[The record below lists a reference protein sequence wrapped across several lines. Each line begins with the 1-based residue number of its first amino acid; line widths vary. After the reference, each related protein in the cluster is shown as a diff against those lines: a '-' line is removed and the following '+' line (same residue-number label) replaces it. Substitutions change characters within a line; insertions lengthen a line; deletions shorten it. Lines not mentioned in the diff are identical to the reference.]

1 MKKKVYKYNNGGWKS
16 MSSTDKASSIL
27 GGVSSILDSTSNGVE
42 SKAGNIM
49 GGIGKGLSSIP
60 TPFTQVAGAA
70 LQVVGGLT
78 NKMFGTKWNK
88 EFISQTESNI
98 TNQTNTTWDALS
110 NSSLLDQWGDFS
122 NLDYVSKNQVGKD
135 GWFSNKVGKKTRQ
148 LNSQIDDANYNAFQ
162 SFGNAV
168 EAVDALND
176 FNLAASYAADGGKIH
191 IKKKNRGK
199 FTESAERAGMGVQ
212 EFARHILSNKEDYSP
227 TQIKRANFARNASK
241 WKHSLGGNL
250 FSLGGD
256 FSNGITI
263 VDNGGTHEENPFEGV
278 PMGIA
283 PDGSPNLV
291 EEGEVIFNDYVFSNR
306 LKVPKEFSKKY
317 KLGNKDLTF
326 ADAAELMQKESE
338 ERPNDPISKRGLE
351 DSMAR
356 LQQVQEEIRAEKNKN
371 KYANGGH
378 ILATGGPAGIN
389 PDLYDDDYNIFD
401 TPTGSKI
408 IGNPYAED
416 FISPIVN
423 SSPTI
428 NNTPSVSKQD
438 SSLPWLRYAPVIGS
452 ATGVLGSTLLD
463 VDAPDYSL
471 ADDVVKARRTVG
483 YTPVTEKLVYNPFDT
498 DYAVNKLNALEGATE
513 RAITNSSNDNIGS
526 LIAGLTALGY
536 NTQGRVGDLFRTAQ
550 EYNQTQKER
559 VAGFNRQTDAMNSE
573 MEQRAE
579 MANAEAA
586 LRAAAIAQQL
596 KQAELQRYRS
606 DKQAR
611 LDSIAGNLSNFFDN
625 LGNIGLE
632 EYNREAVRNNPALY
646 YYQDKKGNY
655 HYKGDYY
662 NLSDKDKKA
671 IDKDLKSKNITIS
684 K

>member
-1 MKKKVYKYNNGGWKS
+1 MKKKVHKYNNGGWKS

-27 GGVSSILDSTSNGVE
+27 GGVSSILDSTSDGVE

-88 EFISQTESNI
+88 EFIAQTQSNI
-98 TNQTNTTWDALS
+98 NNQTNTTWDALS

-227 TQIKRANFARNASK
+227 TQVKRANFARNASK

-356 LQQVQEEIRAEKNKN
+356 LQQVQEEIRTEKNKN
-371 KYANGGH
+371 KYANGGQLVEGDYS
-378 ILATGGPAGIN
+378 IDN
-389 PDLYDDDYNIFD
+389 P
-401 TPTGSKI
+401 
-408 IGNPYAED
+408 
-416 FISPIVN
+416 
-423 SSPTI
+423 
-428 NNTPSVSKQD
+428 PSTLKQD

-463 VDAPDYSL
+463 VDAPDYSF

-498 DYAVNKLNALEGATE
+498 DYAINKLNALEGATE
-513 RAITNSSNDNIGS
+513 RAITNSSNDNVGS

-586 LRAAAIAQQL
+586 LRAATIAQQL

-632 EYNREAVRNNPALY
+632 EYNRETVRNNPALY